1 MSGTAIRLGRMA
13 IILMLGTPMVIGGL
27 SLFRAVAGRQLCW
40 LSTRRQTSAA
50 LGQASTS
57 FSRSRYRMRTPP
69 GLGFP
74 RVEVDLP
81 LIQ

>member
-40 LSTRRQTSAA
+40 LSHPAADVRCLGSSVDILQPFSVSNADTTR
-50 LGQASTS
+50 
-57 FSRSRYRMRTPP
+57 
-69 GLGFP
+69 P
-74 RVEVDLP
+74 RLP
-81 LIQ
+81 